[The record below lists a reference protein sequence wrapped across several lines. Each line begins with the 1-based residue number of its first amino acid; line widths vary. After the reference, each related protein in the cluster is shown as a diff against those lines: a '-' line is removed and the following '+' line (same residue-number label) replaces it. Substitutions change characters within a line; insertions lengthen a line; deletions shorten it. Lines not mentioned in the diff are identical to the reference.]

1 MQNPSLLKTV
11 GITILLLTLITGY
24 AFCQEITVTG
34 LIKDIFNNP
43 IEGVSVKIK
52 GSSFVAVSDTAG
64 IYKIAAPAKGKL
76 IFSRKGYVTQKVAVN
91 NQSTITLFLPYD
103 LDDPDREINI
113 GYGKV
118 QKSTMTQSVSSV
130 DENMIKRN
138 NTGNIEVLFKTVPG
152 VEVARSGSEIK
163 LRIRGIST
171 INNSADPLI
180 ILDEIPIPD
189 SGLLNTLNP
198 NDIKSIDVLK
208 DASAT
213 AIYGVRGANGVILI
227 TTKKSR

>member
-1 MQNPSLLKTV
+1 MKKPSLFKAV
-11 GITILLLTLITGY
+11 GVTTLLLTLITSY
-24 AFCQEITVTG
+24 TFCQEITVSG

-52 GSSFVAVSDTAG
+52 GSSVVAVSDTNG
-64 IYKIAAPAKGKL
+64 IYQIAAPAKGKL

-91 NQSTITLFLPYD
+91 NQNTITLFLPYD

-130 DENMIKRN
+130 DEKMITRN

-152 VEVARSGSEIK
+152 VEVMRSGSDIK
-163 LRIRGIST
+163 LRIRGIAT
-171 INNSADPLI
+171 INNISDPLI
-180 ILDEIPIPD
+180 ILDDIPY
-189 SGLLNTLNP
+189 SGSLSTLNP

-213 AIYGVRGANGVILI
+213 AIYGVQGANGVILI

>member
-1 MQNPSLLKTV
+1 MKNPSLFKAVVVT
-11 GITILLLTLITGY
+11 TLLLALISGY

-52 GSSFVAVSDTAG
+52 GSSVVAVSDTAG
-64 IYKIAAPAKGKL
+64 IYQITAPAKGKL

-91 NQSTITLFLPYD
+91 NQNTITLFLPYD
-103 LDDPDREINI
+103 MDDPDREINI

-118 QKSTMTQSVSSV
+118 QKSKMTQSVSSV
-130 DENMIKRN
+130 DETMITRN

-152 VEVARSGSEIK
+152 VEVTHSGSEMK
-163 LRIRGIST
+163 LRVRGIST
-171 INNSADPLI
+171 INSSSDPLI
-180 ILDEIPIPD
+180 ILDDIPY
-189 SGLLNTLNP
+189 SGSLNTLNP

-213 AIYGVRGANGVILI
+213 AIYGVQGANGVILI

>member
-1 MQNPSLLKTV
+1 MKNPSLFKAV
-11 GITILLLTLITGY
+11 VITTFLLTLITDY

-34 LIKDIFNNP
+34 LIKDIFNHP

-52 GSSFVAVSDTAG
+52 GSSVVAVSDTSG
-64 IYKIAAPAKGKL
+64 IYQITAPAKGKL
-76 IFSRKGYVTQKVAVN
+76 IFSRKGFVTQKVAVN

-113 GYGKV
+113 GYGTV
-118 QKSTMTQSVSSV
+118 QKSKMAQSVSSV
-130 DENMIKRN
+130 DEKMITRN
-138 NTGNIEVLFKTVPG
+138 NTGNIEILFKNVPG
-152 VEVARSGSEIK
+152 VEVVHSGSEMK
-163 LRIRGIST
+163 LRVRGIST
-171 INNSADPLI
+171 INSSSDPLI
-180 ILDEIPIPD
+180 ILDDIPY
-189 SGLLNTLNP
+189 SGLLSTLNP

-227 TTKKSR
+227 TTKKNR